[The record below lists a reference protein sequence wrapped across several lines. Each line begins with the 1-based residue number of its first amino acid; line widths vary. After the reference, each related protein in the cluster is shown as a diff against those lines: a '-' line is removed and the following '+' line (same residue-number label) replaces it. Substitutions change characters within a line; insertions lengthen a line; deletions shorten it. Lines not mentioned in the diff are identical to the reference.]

1 MIMTDCDAVTLFTL
15 VTRSET
21 RVYLNVL
28 ICLCWFDVCV
38 VRRLVRAKAPKMVWG
53 SEPIVQREIVL
64 HVCSVCTGGKAPTTF
79 WVNRPYWLFA
89 SPPKALCPTY
99 GVKPPIIHFL

>member
-1 MIMTDCDAVTLFTL
+1 MCMCVCVLC
-15 VTRSET
+15 V
-21 RVYLNVL
+21 RVCVVL
-28 ICLCWFDVCV
+28 CVCACVRVCVCV